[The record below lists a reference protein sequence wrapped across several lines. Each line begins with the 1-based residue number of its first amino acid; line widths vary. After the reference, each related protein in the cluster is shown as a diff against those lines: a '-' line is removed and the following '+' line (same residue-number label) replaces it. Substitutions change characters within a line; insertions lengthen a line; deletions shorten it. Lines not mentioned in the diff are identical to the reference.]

1 MLVPNTQYA
10 KSGDVRIA
18 YQVVGDGPFDLV
30 FVPGFISNLDLA
42 WEDPSRAQVWTRLA
56 AFSRLILFDKRGTG
70 LSDRIGGIPTLEERM
85 DDVRAVMDAVGSRE
99 AALFGI
105 SEGGAMSVLFAAT
118 YPDRTRALVLYGTYG
133 HFHSWVVPL
142 DRFAVA
148 LGRMEKN
155 WGTGESLAL
164 FAPNVASDEASKQR
178 WARFERL
185 SASPSSAAALFRM
198 NGEIDIRPILPSI
211 RVPTLIV
218 HREGDVRVNVEAGR
232 FLAHQIPNAKYVE
245 LPGNDHLLWA
255 GNTERVMDE
264 VEEFLTGSRHT
275 PEPDRVLATVLF
287 TDIVGSTKR
296 AEAIGDRA
304 WHDLLD
310 RHNEIVRRE
319 ILRHRGREV
328 KTTGDGFL
336 ITFDGPARSIRCSL
350 AISEAVEDLGLQV
363 RAGLHTGEVEMT
375 DNDLSGIAVH
385 IASRIA
391 ATAQPGQV
399 LVSST
404 VRDLVAGSNIRFRD
418 EGSHRLKGL
427 EERVRLFAADHR

>member
-1 MLVPNTQYA
+1 M
-10 KSGDVRIA
+10 
-18 YQVVGDGPFDLV
+18 

-42 WEDPSRAQVWTRLA
+42 WEDPTRAQVWTRLA
-56 AFSRLILFDKRGTG
+56 AFSRLILFDKRGTW
-70 LSDRIGGIPTLEERM
+70 LSDRIGGVPTLEERM
-85 DDVRAVMDAVGSRE
+85 DDVRAVMDAVGSRQ

-105 SEGGAMSVLFAAT
+105 SEMSMLFAAT
-118 YPDRTRALVLYGTYG
+118 YPDRTRALVLYGAFG
-133 HFHSWVVPL
+133 HFRSWVVPPDQL
-142 DRFAVA
+142 EAA
-148 LGRMEKN
+148 LERLEKN
-155 WGTGESLAL
+155 WGKGESLAL
-164 FAPNVASDEASKQR
+164 FAPNLVSDDAYKR
-178 WARFERL
+178 RYARFERL
-185 SASPSSAAALFRM
+185 GASPSSAAALIRM
-198 NGEIDIRPILPSI
+198 NSEIDIRQILPSI

-232 FLAHQIPNAKYVE
+232 FLAHQIPNAKYIE
-245 LPGNDHLLWA
+245 LPGNDHLLWT
-255 GNTERVMDE
+255 GNTQRVMDE

-304 WHDLLD
+304 RHDLLD

-319 ILRHRGREV
+319 VLRHRGREV

-350 AISEAVEDLGLQV
+350 AISEAVEDLSLQV

-385 IASRIA
+385 IASRIVA
-391 ATAQPGQV
+391 MAQPGQV

-427 EERVRLFAADHR
+427 EERVRLFAAGHQ

>member
-1 MLVPNTQYA
+1 MLVPDTLYA
-10 KSGDVRIA
+10 TSGHVRIA

-42 WEDPSRAQVWTRLA
+42 WEEPIRAQVFTRLA
-56 AFSRLILFDKRGTG
+56 AISRLVLFDKRGTG
-70 LSDRIGGIPTLEERM
+70 LSDRGGVPTLEERM
-85 DDVRAVMDAVGSRE
+85 DDVRAVMDAVGSRQ
-99 AALFGI
+99 AALFGV
-105 SEGGAMSVLFAAT
+105 SEGGAMSMLFAAT
-118 YPDRTRALVLYGTYG
+118 YPDRTRALVLYGAFA
-133 HFHSWVVPL
+133 HFRSWVTPE
-142 DRFAVA
+142 DQIEAA
-148 LGRMEKN
+148 LEHLEKN
-155 WGTGESLAL
+155 WGTGESLARL
-164 FAPNVASDEASKQR
+164 APSLVSDDAFKR
-178 WARFERL
+178 RYARFERL
-185 SASPSSAAALFRM
+185 SASPSSAAALIRM
-198 NGEIDIRPILPSI
+198 NSEIDVRPILPSI

-218 HREGDVRVNVEAGR
+218 HREGDALVNVEAGR

-245 LPGNDHLLWA
+245 LPGNDHLPWV
-255 GNTERVMDE
+255 GNAERIVDE

-385 IASRIA
+385 IASRVA
-391 ATAQPGQV
+391 AMAQAGQV

-427 EERVRLFAADHR
+427 EERVRLFAAGHR

>member
-10 KSGDVRIA
+10 KSGHVRIA

-30 FVPGFISNLDLA
+30 FVPGFISNLDLT
-42 WEDPSRAQVWTRLA
+42 WDDPVRAQVWTRLA

-70 LSDRIGGIPTLEERM
+70 LSDRTGGLPTLEERM
-85 DDVRAVMDAVGSRE
+85 DDVRAVMDAVGSRQ
-99 AALFGI
+99 AALFGA
-105 SEGGAMSVLFAAT
+105 SEGGAMSMLFAAT
-118 YPDRTRALVLYGTYG
+118 YPDRTRAMVLYGAFA
-133 HFHSWVVPL
+133 HFLSWITPPDQL
-142 DRFAVA
+142 EAFLER
-148 LGRMEKN
+148 LEKN
-155 WGTGESLAL
+155 WGTGETLAV
-164 FAPNVASDEASKQR
+164 FAPNLLSDDAYKR
-178 WARFERL
+178 RYARFERL
-185 SASPSSAAALFRM
+185 SASPSSATALIRM
-198 NGEIDIRPILPSI
+198 NSEIDVRPILPSI

-218 HREGDVRVNVEAGR
+218 HREADANVNVEAGR
-232 FLAHQIPNAKYVE
+232 YLAHQIPNAKYVE
-245 LPGNDHLLWA
+245 LPGNDHLLWV

-264 VEEFLTGSRHT
+264 VEKFLTGSRHT
-275 PEPDRVLATVLF
+275 PDPDRVLATVLF

-296 AEAIGDRA
+296 VEAIGDRA

-319 ILRHRGREV
+319 VLRHRGREV

-336 ITFDGPARSIRCSL
+336 ITFDGPARSIKCSL

-375 DNDLSGIAVH
+375 DNDVSGIAVH
-385 IASRIA
+385 IASRIVA
-391 ATAQPGQV
+391 MAQPRQV

-427 EERVRLFAADHR
+427 EERVKLFAAGHR

>member
-1 MLVPNTQYA
+1 
-10 KSGDVRIA
+10 
-18 YQVVGDGPFDLV
+18 
-30 FVPGFISNLDLA
+30 
-42 WEDPSRAQVWTRLA
+42 
-56 AFSRLILFDKRGTG
+56 
-70 LSDRIGGIPTLEERM
+70 M
-85 DDVRAVMDAVGSRE
+85 DDVRAVMDAVGSRQ

-105 SEGGAMSVLFAAT
+105 SEMSMLFAAT
-118 YPDRTRALVLYGTYG
+118 YPDRTRALVLYGAFG
-133 HFHSWVVPL
+133 HFRSWVVPPDQL
-142 DRFAVA
+142 EAA
-148 LGRMEKN
+148 LERLEKN
-155 WGTGESLAL
+155 WGKGESLAL
-164 FAPNVASDEASKQR
+164 FAPNLVSDDAYKR
-178 WARFERL
+178 RYARFERL
-185 SASPSSAAALFRM
+185 GASPSSAAALIRM
-198 NGEIDIRPILPSI
+198 NSEIDIRQILPSI

-232 FLAHQIPNAKYVE
+232 FLAHQIPNAKYIE
-245 LPGNDHLLWA
+245 LPGNDHLLWT
-255 GNTERVMDE
+255 GNTQRVMDE

-304 WHDLLD
+304 RHDLLD

-319 ILRHRGREV
+319 VLRHRGREV

-350 AISEAVEDLGLQV
+350 AISEAVEDLSLQV

-385 IASRIA
+385 IASRIVA
-391 ATAQPGQV
+391 MAQPGQV

-427 EERVRLFAADHR
+427 EERVRLFAAGHQ

>member
-1 MLVPNTQYA
+1 MLVPDTLYA
-10 KSGDVRIA
+10 KSGHVRIA

-42 WEDPSRAQVWTRLA
+42 WEEPIRAQVFTRLA
-56 AFSRLILFDKRGTG
+56 AISRLILFDKRGTG
-70 LSDRIGGIPTLEERM
+70 LSDRGGLPMLEERM
-85 DDVRAVMDAVGSRE
+85 DDVRAVMDAVGSRQ
-99 AALFGI
+99 AALFGV
-105 SEGGAMSVLFAAT
+105 SEGGAMSMLFAAT
-118 YPDRTRALVLYGTYG
+118 YPDRTRALVLYGAFA
-133 HFHSWVVPL
+133 HFRSWVTPE
-142 DRFAVA
+142 DQIEAA
-148 LGRMEKN
+148 LEYLEKN
-155 WGTGESLAL
+155 WGTGESLARL
-164 FAPNVASDEASKQR
+164 APNLVSDDAFKR
-178 WARFERL
+178 RCARFERL
-185 SASPSSAAALFRM
+185 SASPSSAAALIRM
-198 NGEIDIRPILPSI
+198 NSEIDIRPILPSI
-211 RVPTLIV
+211 RIPALIV
-218 HREGDVRVNVEAGR
+218 HREGDALVNVEAGR

-255 GNTERVMDE
+255 GNAERVMDE

-391 ATAQPGQV
+391 AMAQPGQV

-418 EGSHRLKGL
+418 EGSQRLKGL
-427 EERVRLFAADHR
+427 EERVRLFAAGHR

>member
-1 MLVPNTQYA
+1 MLVPDTLYA
-10 KSGDVRIA
+10 KSGHVRIA

-30 FVPGFISNLDLA
+30 FVPGYVSNLDLA
-42 WEDPSRAQVWTRLA
+42 WEEPTRAQVFTRLA

-70 LSDRIGGIPTLEERM
+70 LSDRGGLPTLEERM
-85 DDVRAVMDAVGSRE
+85 DDVRAVMDAVGSRQ
-99 AALFGI
+99 AALFGV
-105 SEGGAMSVLFAAT
+105 SEGGAMSMLFAAT
-118 YPDRTRALVLYGTYG
+118 YPDRTRALVLYGAFAHY
-133 HFHSWVVPL
+133 HSWVTPE
-142 DRFAVA
+142 DQIEAV
-148 LGRMEKN
+148 LERLEKN
-155 WGTGESLAL
+155 WGTGASLAHL
-164 FAPNVASDEASKQR
+164 APNLISDDAFKR
-178 WARFERL
+178 RYARFERL
-185 SASPSSAAALFRM
+185 SASPSSAAALIRM
-198 NGEIDIRPILPSI
+198 NSEIDVRPILPSI

-218 HREGDVRVNVEAGR
+218 HREGDALVNVEAGR

-245 LPGNDHLLWA
+245 LPGNDHLPWV
-255 GNTERVMDE
+255 GNTERIVDE
-264 VEEFLTGSRHT
+264 VEEFLTGSRPT

-363 RAGLHTGEVEMT
+363 KAGLHTGEVEMT

-385 IASRIA
+385 IASRIVA
-391 ATAQPGQV
+391 MAQPGQV

-427 EERVRLFAADHR
+427 EERVKLFAAAHQ

>member
-1 MLVPNTQYA
+1 
-10 KSGDVRIA
+10 
-18 YQVVGDGPFDLV
+18 
-30 FVPGFISNLDLA
+30 
-42 WEDPSRAQVWTRLA
+42 
-56 AFSRLILFDKRGTG
+56 
-70 LSDRIGGIPTLEERM
+70 
-85 DDVRAVMDAVGSRE
+85 
-99 AALFGI
+99 
-105 SEGGAMSVLFAAT
+105 
-118 YPDRTRALVLYGTYG
+118 
-133 HFHSWVVPL
+133 
-142 DRFAVA
+142 
-148 LGRMEKN
+148 
-155 WGTGESLAL
+155 
-164 FAPNVASDEASKQR
+164 
-178 WARFERL
+178 
-185 SASPSSAAALFRM
+185 
-198 NGEIDIRPILPSI
+198 
-211 RVPTLIV
+211 
-218 HREGDVRVNVEAGR
+218 
-232 FLAHQIPNAKYVE
+232 
-245 LPGNDHLLWA
+245 
-255 GNTERVMDE
+255 MDE